1 MGRRAETINLH
12 LILSGSVFNNLVQ
25 CSCIMMPWHRAI
37 DMPVRMLLKLPEG
50 FVLVLMLT
58 TDDLMSHFWRQ
69 VDILNL
75 MAVRTAELLLLSK
88 LWQDLSWYC
97 ICTTSWAMICVSCEG
112 VKWWS
117 CSMMKAPAP
126 NCKCP
131 AQDDMPT

>member
-1 MGRRAETINLH
+1 MGRQTETINLH
-12 LILSGSVFNNLVQ
+12 LILSGSAINNLTQ

-37 DMPVRMLLKLPEG
+37 DMPVRVLLRLPEG

-97 ICTTSWAMICVSCEG
+97 ICTTSCHDVCFM
-112 VKWWS
+112 
-117 CSMMKAPAP
+117 
-126 NCKCP
+126 
-131 AQDDMPT
+131 